1 MSLKLLI
8 DECLSPELVELAVA
22 AGHVESSCIRDRGWL
37 HMKDWDLMRE
47 VVASDWTLVTH
58 NARDFRGPGSNAPG
72 GHHARQDIHAGL
84 VCLNSA
90 YPMSL
95 DRQHRL
101 FSLALDELAEM
112 KDLVNLALEV
122 TENVDRSID
131 IDVYEI
137 PPS

>member
-1 MSLKLLI
+1 VNLKLLI

-37 HMKDWDLMRE
+37 HMKDWDLMRQ

-58 NARDFRGPGSNAPG
+58 NARDFRGSGSEAPG

-90 YPMSL
+90 FTMSL
-95 DRQHRL
+95 DLQHRL
-101 FSLALDELAEM
+101 FRLALEELASM

-122 TENVDRSID
+122 TENADRSID